1 MVNYWWERQKYIDE
15 GVFQEY
21 AFVQVVDKADV
32 GYSAVGYEF
41 FYEHITYSFYIPRF
55 TIWSILFFSKFGKTT
70 F

>member
-32 GYSAVGYEF
+32 WYSAVGCDF
-41 FYEHITYSFYIPRF
+41 FYKHITYSFY
-55 TIWSILFFSKFGKTT
+55 
-70 F
+70 